1 MSVFTRKKKL
11 HFVGIGGVGMSG
23 LAEILVNLGHQVS
36 GSDRQRSELT
46 DYLAGLGIQIYEGH
60 AAEYVQDV
68 DYLIY
73 SSAIPTNNPEIGAA
87 IAKSIRMIRR
97 AELLGQLMNRK
108 FGIAIAGTH
117 GKTTTTSMIGH
128 IMLDGGYDPTI
139 IVGGTIKN
147 LMTNACL
154 GKSEYVVTEADE
166 YDRSFL
172 SLFPRIA
179 VLTSLEADH
188 LDIYDDLD
196 DLKRTFIKFANQVT
210 FDGVLLLS
218 EDDENLGEIKDQ
230 IKNTVLTFGFSDSA
244 DFHAENVQFNRNRT
258 RFEGFCRD
266 ESLGEFEL
274 IIPGD
279 HNVRN
284 ALAAIGVCHEL
295 DIPIDKIYTGLKTFT
310 GVGRRFEIMAD
321 VNDIIVVD
329 DYAHHPTEVRATLKS
344 AKTGWASKIIV
355 AFQPHLYTR
364 TRDFYK
370 EFAKALAIADVC
382 IVCDVY
388 PAREEPISGITG
400 ELIVDVL
407 NENGHKNSLYI
418 KDKNDIPGEV
428 LKILESGNMFI
439 TMGAGDIWKVS
450 KTVSELLK
458 GRLSAES

>member
-1 MSVFTRKKKL
+1 
-11 HFVGIGGVGMSG
+11 MSG
-23 LAEILVNLGHQVS
+23 LAEILVTLGHQVS

-46 DYLAGLGIQIYEGH
+46 DYLTGLGVTFYEGH

-73 SSAIPTNNPEIGAA
+73 SSAIPTNNPEISAA
-87 IAKSIRMIRR
+87 LTKNIRMIRR
-97 AELLGQLMNRK
+97 AELLGQIMNRK

-128 IMLDGGYDPTI
+128 VLMDGGYDPTI
-139 IVGGTIKN
+139 IVGGTLKN
-147 LMTNACL
+147 LMTNARL
-154 GKSEYVVTEADE
+154 GSSEYVVTEADE

-172 SLFPRIA
+172 SLFPRMA
-179 VLTSLEADH
+179 VITSLEADH

-196 DLKRTFIKFANQVT
+196 DLKRTFVKFANQVT
-210 FDGVLLLS
+210 FDGVLIVS
-218 EDDENLGEIKDQ
+218 EDDENLKEIKIQ
-230 IKNTVLTFGFSDSA
+230 IKNTVLTYGLSDAA
-244 DFHAENVQFNRNRT
+244 DFYAKNIQFNRNRT
-258 RFEGFCRD
+258 RFEGFFGG

-284 ALAAIGVCHEL
+284 ALAAIGICHEL
-295 DIPIDKIYTGLKTFT
+295 EMPIDKIYTGLKTFT
-310 GVGRRFEIMAD
+310 GVGRRFEIIAE
-321 VNDIIVVD
+321 VNDMLVVD

-344 AKTGWASKIIV
+344 AKTGWPNKIIA

-370 EFAKALAIADVC
+370 EFAKALAIADTC

-407 NENGHKNSLYI
+407 KKNGHKNAMYFQD
-418 KDKNDIPGEV
+418 KDDISSEV
-428 LKILESGNMFI
+428 IKILEENTMFI
-439 TMGAGDIWKVS
+439 TMGAGDIWKVGRS
-450 KTVSELLK
+450 VAEFLK
-458 GRLSAES
+458 GRVSVEP

>member
-1 MSVFTRKKKL
+1 
-11 HFVGIGGVGMSG
+11 MSG

-36 GSDRQRSELT
+36 GSDQQRSALT

-87 IAKSIRMIRR
+87 MAQSIRMIRR

-139 IVGGTIKN
+139 IVGGTLKN
-147 LMTNACL
+147 LMTNARL

-196 DLKRTFIKFANQVT
+196 DLKRTFIKFANQVA
-210 FDGVLLLS
+210 FDGVLLIS
-218 EDDENLGEIKDQ
+218 EDDENLREIKEQ

-258 RFEGFCRD
+258 RFEGFYRND
-266 ESLGEFEL
+266 SLGEFEL

-295 DIPIDKIYTGLKTFT
+295 DMSINKIYTGLKTFT
-310 GVGRRFEIMAD
+310 GVERRFEIMAD

-344 AKTGWASKIIV
+344 AKTGWVSKIIV

-364 TRDFYK
+364 TQDFYK
-370 EFAKALAIADVC
+370 EFAKALAIADIC

-388 PAREEPISGITG
+388 PAREESIPGITG

-407 NENGHKNSLYI
+407 NENGHKNSIYI
-418 KDKNDIPGEV
+418 KDKNNIAGEV
-428 LKILESGNMFI
+428 LKILEPGNMFI
-439 TMGAGDIWKVS
+439 TMGAGDIWEVS

-458 GRLSAES
+458 GRSSAES